1 MFKGV
6 AVQFRR
12 RKFGGEAG
20 DDRWHRRPDADPH
33 DQVASLRL
41 ATSSLLLHRPTEVPL
56 H

>member
-6 AVQFRR
+6 AVQCRR
-12 RKFGGEAG
+12 RKFGGE
-20 DDRWHRRPDADPH
+20 
-33 DQVASLRL
+33 